1 MHGAPGAFA
10 PPPVLPKVCPMRLL
24 AALFLSTL
32 AAPALARPV
41 VETPWGVPDAAKK
54 PVKAVQTTLSG
65 LSEPRL
71 KLEAQPG
78 GPRVALTFDACSG
91 KTDERIFSTL
101 VSNRIPATIFATAR
115 WIRHNPETVAVL
127 KANPD
132 LFQVENHGAEHIPAV
147 DRPGFVYGIATAGSP
162 QAVAAEVTDGAAA
175 ITAAGFP
182 APKWFRGATARY
194 SLSAEAEISRL
205 GFRLAGYS
213 LNGDDGASA
222 SAATAEHRISKA
234 GDGAVILSHI
244 NQPTH
249 SAGEGVVRGILA
261 LKARGTVFVRLSDAT
276 EVEGGTAGR

>member
-1 MHGAPGAFA
+1 MRRFA
-10 PPPVLPKVCPMRLL
+10 LLFLVSLAAGPVL
-24 AALFLSTL
+24 AQ
-32 AAPALARPV
+32 PV
-41 VETPWGVPDAAKK
+41 VETPWGVPEPAKK
-54 PVKAVQTTLSG
+54 VAKPMQTTLSG

-71 KLEAQPG
+71 KLSPQPG

-101 VSNRIPATIFATAR
+101 VENRIPATIFATAR
-115 WIRHNPETVAVL
+115 WIRHNPQTVAVL

-162 QAVAAEVTDGAAA
+162 DAVAKEVTDGAAA

-182 APKWFRGATARY
+182 APTWFRGATARY
-194 SLSAEAEISRL
+194 SLSAEADIARL

-222 SAATAEHRISKA
+222 SAATAEHRIAKA

-261 LKARGTVFVRLSDAT
+261 LKAKGTLFVRLRDVP
-276 EVEGGTAGR
+276 EVQGGTAGR